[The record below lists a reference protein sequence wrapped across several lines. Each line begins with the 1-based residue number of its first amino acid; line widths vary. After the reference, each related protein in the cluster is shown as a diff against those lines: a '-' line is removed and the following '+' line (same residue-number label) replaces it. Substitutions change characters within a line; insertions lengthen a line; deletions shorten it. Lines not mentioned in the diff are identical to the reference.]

1 MSEKILRQLRAQI
14 NFGGHIIGAAVG
26 SGLTAKLAAL
36 GGADLLL
43 VLSAGRY
50 RIMGRSS
57 FSSYFCYGNN
67 NTQVME
73 LGKREI
79 FPIVRDVPLLF
90 GLMATDPTIDL
101 YGYLQ
106 LIRAAG
112 FAGVVNF
119 PTVALID
126 GKFREAL
133 EEEGTT
139 YDREVAAIKLANHFN
154 LFTMAFV
161 TNEEETRQMLA
172 ADADV
177 ICVHLGLTRG
187 GFLGAKKYISI
198 DDAQSSVKKIFDL
211 CKKIKPAALRM
222 IYAGPANTLADM
234 RYLFRN
240 TDCQGYIGGSTF
252 DRIPIERAIFD
263 TVKMFKRGSEPST
276 EVAGSSNSSGKISI
290 EFVLNY
296 VAEHYREKISF
307 AELAD
312 HANISR
318 TYLSMRFKEDVGIS
332 FSEYLLSFRL
342 NKAKEILQRD
352 GNISCKEAALRA
364 GYTDYAQFTKMF
376 KKFVGLSPSNYQK
389 NFAGIQVKNVT

>member
-1 MSEKILRQLRAQI
+1 MNDKLKALRGEIDSGR
-14 NFGGHIIGAAVG
+14 HIIGAAVG

-36 GGADLLL
+36 GGADILLA
-43 VLSAGRY
+43 LSAGKY

-67 NTQVME
+67 NAQVME

-101 YGYLQ
+101 YDCLQ
-106 LIRAAG
+106 KIRAAG
-112 FAGVVNF
+112 FAGIVNF

-139 YDREVAAIKLANHFN
+139 FDREVAAIKLANHFD

-161 TNEEETRQMLA
+161 TNEHETRQMLA
-172 ADADV
+172 AGADV

-187 GFLGAKKYISI
+187 GFLGAKKFISI
-198 DDAQSSVKKIFDL
+198 DDAQKSAKKIFDL
-211 CKKIKPAALRM
+211 CRKLKPDALRM

-234 RYLFRN
+234 KFLFRN
-240 TDCQGYIGGSTF
+240 SDCQGYIGGSTF
-252 DRIPIERAIFD
+252 DRIPIERGVFD
-263 TVKMFKRGSEPST
+263 TVKTFKRGSDDT
-276 EVAGSSNSSGKISI
+276 AQVVGSSGKISI
-290 EFVLNY
+290 DFLLNH
-296 VAEHYREKISF
+296 VAEHYRDKISF
-307 AELAD
+307 AALAD
-312 HANISR
+312 GANISR
-318 TYLSMRFKEDVGIS
+318 TYLSARFKAEVGVS

-342 NKAKEILQRD
+342 NKAKELLTRD
-352 GNISCKEAALRA
+352 ENISCKEAALRV
-364 GYTDYAQFTKMF
+364 GYVDYVQFTKMF
-376 KKFVGLSPSNYQK
+376 KKFIGISPSDYRK
-389 NFAGIQVKNVT
+389 KFACV

>member
-1 MSEKILRQLRAQI
+1 MNKEKILRQLRTQI
-14 NFGGHIIGAAVG
+14 DSGGHIIGAAVG

-36 GGADLLL
+36 GGADILFA
-43 VLSAGRY
+43 LSAGRY

-67 NTQVME
+67 NAQVME

-79 FPIVRDVPLLF
+79 FPIVRNVPLLF

-106 LIRAAG
+106 TIKAAG
-112 FAGVVNF
+112 FSGVVNF

-139 YDREVAAIKLANHFN
+139 FDREVAAIKLANHFGM
-154 LFTMAFV
+154 FTITFV
-161 TNEEETRQMLA
+161 TDEHETRQMLA
-172 ADADV
+172 AGADV

-198 DDAQSSVKKIFDL
+198 DDAQKSAKKIFDL
-211 CKKIKPAALRM
+211 CKKLKPETLRM

-234 RYLFRN
+234 KYLFCN

-263 TVKMFKRGSEPST
+263 TVKIFKRGSDDAA
-276 EVAGSSNSSGKISI
+276 EVVSSSGKISVD
-290 EFVLNY
+290 FLLKH

-307 AELAD
+307 AELAFG
-312 HANISR
+312 ANISR
-318 TYLSMRFKEDVGIS
+318 TYLSQRFKAEVGVA
-332 FSEYLLSFRL
+332 FSDYLLSFRL
-342 NKAKEILQRD
+342 NKAKEILERD
-352 GNISCKEAALRA
+352 KNISCKEVALRV
-364 GYTDYAQFTKMF
+364 GYSDYAQFSKMF
-376 KKFVGLSPSNYQK
+376 KKFIGTAPSDYQK
-389 NFAGIQVKNVT
+389 KFACV

>member
-1 MSEKILRQLRAQI
+1 MEKEKIIRKLNTQI
-14 NFGGHIIGAAVG
+14 NSGGHIIGAAVG

-36 GGADLLL
+36 GGADILLA
-43 VLSAGRY
+43 LSAGKY

-67 NTQVME
+67 NSQVFE

-101 YGYLQ
+101 YNYLQ
-106 LIRAAG
+106 EIRAAG
-112 FAGVVNF
+112 FSGVVNF
-119 PTVALID
+119 PTVTLID

-139 YDREVAAIKLANHFN
+139 FDREVAEIKLANHFDM
-154 LFTMAFV
+154 LTMAFI
-161 TNEEETRQMLA
+161 TNEKETCQMLA
-172 ADADV
+172 AGADV

-198 DDAQSSVKKIFDL
+198 DDAHRDVKKIFDL
-211 CKKIKPAALRM
+211 CKKVKPEVLRM

-234 RYLFRN
+234 KYLFHK

-252 DRIPIERAIFD
+252 DRIPIERGVFD
-263 TVKMFKRGSEPST
+263 TVKLFKHGSLDAAQ
-276 EVAGSSNSSGKISI
+276 VVRSSGKISVDFLLD
-290 EFVLNY
+290 FV
-296 VAEHYREKISF
+296 AQHYREKISF
-307 AELAD
+307 AKLAD
-312 HANISR
+312 GANISR
-318 TYLSMRFKEDVGIS
+318 TYLSQRFKEEIGVA
-332 FSEYLLSFRL
+332 FSDYLLSFRL
-342 NKAKEILQRD
+342 NKAREILLREK
-352 GNISCKEAALRA
+352 NIPCKEVALRV

-376 KKFVGLSPSNYQK
+376 KKFIGTSPNDCRK
-389 NFAGIQVKNVT
+389 KFACV

>member
-1 MSEKILRQLRAQI
+1 
-14 NFGGHIIGAAVG
+14 
-26 SGLTAKLAAL
+26 
-36 GGADLLL
+36 
-43 VLSAGRY
+43 
-50 RIMGRSS
+50 
-57 FSSYFCYGNN
+57 
-67 NTQVME
+67 
-73 LGKREI
+73 
-79 FPIVRDVPLLF
+79 
-90 GLMATDPTIDL
+90 MATDPTIDL

-106 LIRAAG
+106 MVRAEG
-112 FAGVVNF
+112 FSGLVNF

-139 YDREVAAIKLANHFN
+139 YDREVAAIKLANHFD

-161 TNEEETRQMLA
+161 TNETETRQMLSA
-172 ADADV
+172 GADI

-198 DDAQSSVKKIFDL
+198 DDAQFSVKKIFDL
-211 CKKIKPAALRM
+211 CKRIKPDALRM

-234 RYLFRN
+234 KYLFRN

-252 DRIPIERAIFD
+252 DRIPIERGIFD
-263 TVKMFKRGSEPST
+263 TVKAFKRGSESSS
-276 EVAGSSNSSGKISI
+276 EVVSSSGKIST
-290 EFVLNY
+290 EFILQY

-312 HANISR
+312 NANISR
-318 TYLSMRFKEDVGIS
+318 TYLSTRFKEEIGVP
-332 FSEYLLSFRL
+332 FSDYLLSFRP

-364 GYTDYAQFTKMF
+364 GYTDYAQFSKMF
-376 KKFVGLSPSNYQK
+376 KKFVGVSPSDYQK
-389 NFAGIQVKNVT
+389 KFACVLVGNTT

>member
-1 MSEKILRQLRAQI
+1 VEREKIIRHLSAQI
-14 NFGGHIIGAAVG
+14 KCGGHIIGAAVG

-36 GGADLLL
+36 GGADILLA
-43 VLSAGRY
+43 LSAGKY

-67 NTQVME
+67 NAQVME

-79 FPIVRDVPLLF
+79 FPIVRNVPLLF

-101 YGYLQ
+101 YNYLQ
-106 LIRAAG
+106 EIQAAG

-139 YDREVAAIKLANHFN
+139 FDREVVAIKLANHFGM
-154 LFTMAFV
+154 FAMAFV
-161 TNEEETRQMLA
+161 TNEDETRRMLA
-172 ADADV
+172 AGADV

-198 DDAQSSVKKIFDL
+198 DDAQKSVKKIFDL
-211 CKKIKPAALRM
+211 CKKIKPEILRV

-234 RYLFRN
+234 KYLFHN

-252 DRIPIERAIFD
+252 DRIPIERGVFD
-263 TVKMFKRGSEPST
+263 TVKIFKRGKEEAA
-276 EVAGSSNSSGKISI
+276 EVVGASGKISI
-290 EFVLNY
+290 EFLLRHV
-296 VAEHYREKISF
+296 EKHYFEKISF
-307 AELAD
+307 AALAD
-312 HANISR
+312 GANISR
-318 TYLSMRFKEDVGIS
+318 PYLSRRFAEEVGVA
-332 FSEYLLSFRL
+332 FSDYLLSFRL
-342 NKAKEILQRD
+342 NKAKEILSREK
-352 GNISCKEAALRA
+352 NIPCKEVALRV
-364 GYTDYAQFTKMF
+364 GYSDYVQFTKMF
-376 KKFVGLSPSNYQK
+376 KKFIGESPRDYQK
-389 NFAGIQVKNVT
+389 KFACV